1 MRIILAV
8 AGIGVFLLLG
18 GCSHS
23 NQAAYAKPRPSPLP
37 QMSKASWVKPPQP
50 PVRKLLEP
58 TKASSVKPPPLPVRK
73 LPEPT
78 KVSSLK
84 PPPLPVRKPQQG
96 LGVVGEEAAKFK
108 AAQERAAKVGVENLT
123 KKDIDGLSYEQIKEL
138 RGY

>member
-1 MRIILAV
+1 
-8 AGIGVFLLLG
+8 
-18 GCSHS
+18 
-23 NQAAYAKPRPSPLP
+23 
-37 QMSKASWVKPPQP
+37 MSKASWVKPPQP

-96 LGVVGEEAAKFK
+96 PGPGVVGEEAAKFK
-108 AAQERAAKVGVENLT
+108 AA
-123 KKDIDGLSYEQIKEL
+123 
-138 RGY
+138 

>member
-8 AGIGVFLLLG
+8 AVLGVSLLLG

-96 LGVVGEEAAKFK
+96 PGVVGEEAAKFK